1 MIIKNVFGYEI
12 LDSRGNP
19 TTASL
24 VELEDGTQA
33 RAYVPSGASTGAHE
47 AVELRDKDEKRYHGQ
62 GVLQAVHNINT
73 EIAAALI
80 GKDSAKQR
88 ELDNILI
95 ALDGTPNKARLGANA
110 ILAVSLALARTT
122 AISQKKQLYQYIREL
137 YGNDE
142 GIDKVFPQI
151 GFNVLNGGKHAD
163 SGLDIQEYMIMPQK
177 DSIAENIRLASE
189 IYHTLKKILAKQ
201 GQVTAVGD
209 EGGFAPHLQNNE
221 EGLKLLVQAIT
232 EAGYI
237 PGQDCSIA
245 LDAAATEFFSADTN
259 LYTLDKQQYTALE
272 LSGIYQNWIQQYPIV
287 SLEDPFAE
295 DDYAS
300 WQAFQQTI
308 SPGLRLVGDDLLVT
322 NTQRIQEAI
331 DKQLC
336 NSVLIKPN
344 QIGTLTE
351 VIDAIQLAHQNQ
363 FTTMISHRSG
373 ETIDTFISDLAV
385 ASRSAYMKSGAPA
398 RAERVSK
405 YNRLLEISY

>member
-1 MIIKNVFGYEI
+1 MAIKHIFGYEI

-24 VELEDGTQA
+24 VELDDGSKA

-47 AVELRDKDEKRYHGQ
+47 AVELRDGDEKRYHGQ
-62 GVLQAVHNINT
+62 GVLQAIHNINT
-73 EIAAALI
+73 EIATALI
-80 GKDSAKQR
+80 GKDSSQQR
-88 ELDNILI
+88 ELDNLLI

-110 ILAVSLALARTT
+110 ILAVSLALARAT
-122 AISQKKQLYQYIREL
+122 AISQKKELYQYIREL
-137 YGNDE
+137 YGNDT

-177 DSIAENIRLASE
+177 DSISENIRLASE
-189 IYHTLKKILAKQ
+189 IYNTLKKILAKQ

-237 PGQDCSIA
+237 PGTDCSIA

-259 LYTLDKQQYTALE
+259 LYTLDKQQHTASE
-272 LSGIYQNWIQQYPIV
+272 LAEIYHNWIQQYPII

-295 DDYAS
+295 DDYTA
-300 WQAFQQTI
+300 WQAFQQTM
-308 SPGLRLVGDDLLVT
+308 SPELRLVGDDLLVT
-322 NTQRIQEAI
+322 NTQRIQDAI

-351 VIDAIQLAHQNQ
+351 VIDAIQLAHQNKLS
-363 FTTMISHRSG
+363 TMISHRSG
-373 ETIDTFISDLAV
+373 DTIDTFISDLAV

>member
-1 MIIKNVFGYEI
+1 MVIKNIFGYEI

-24 VELEDGTQA
+24 VELEDGSKA

-47 AVELRDKDEKRYHGQ
+47 AVELRDGDEKRYHGQ
-62 GVLQAVHNINT
+62 GVLQAIHNINT
-73 EIAAALI
+73 EIATALI
-80 GKDSAKQR
+80 GKDSSQQR
-88 ELDNILI
+88 ELDNLLI

-110 ILAVSLALARTT
+110 ILAVSLALARAT
-122 AISQKKQLYQYIREL
+122 AISQKKELYQYIREL
-137 YGNDE
+137 YGNDT

-177 DSIAENIRLASE
+177 ESISENIRIAAE

-237 PGQDCSIA
+237 PGIDCSIA

-259 LYTLDKQQYTALE
+259 LYTLDKQQYTASE
-272 LSGIYQNWIQQYPIV
+272 LSGIYHNWIHQYPIV

-295 DDYAS
+295 DDYTA
-300 WQAFQQTI
+300 WQSFKQTI
-308 SPGLRLVGDDLLVT
+308 SPELRLVGDDLLVT

-351 VIDAIQLAHQNQ
+351 VIDAIQLAHQNK

>member
-1 MIIKNVFGYEI
+1 MVIKHIFGYEI

-24 VELEDGTQA
+24 VELEDGTKA

-47 AVELRDKDEKRYHGQ
+47 AVELRDGDEKRYHGQ
-62 GVLQAVHNINT
+62 GVLQAIHNINT
-73 EIAAALI
+73 EISAALI
-80 GKDSAKQR
+80 GKDSSQQR
-88 ELDNILI
+88 ELDNLLI
-95 ALDGTPNKARLGANA
+95 SLDGTPNKVRLGANA
-110 ILAVSLALARTT
+110 ILAVSLALARAT
-122 AISQKKQLYQYIREL
+122 AISQKKELYQYIREL
-137 YGNDE
+137 YGNDT

-177 DSIAENIRLASE
+177 DSISENIRLASE

-237 PGQDCSIA
+237 PGTDCSIA

-259 LYTLDKQQYTALE
+259 LYTLDKQQYTASE
-272 LSGIYQNWIQQYPIV
+272 LSGIYHNWIHQYPIV

-295 DDYAS
+295 DDYTA
-300 WQAFQQTI
+300 WQSFKQTI
-308 SPGLRLVGDDLLVT
+308 SPELRLVGDDLLVT

-351 VIDAIQLAHQNQ
+351 VIDAIQLAHQNK

>member
-1 MIIKNVFGYEI
+1 MVIKNIFGYEI

-24 VELEDGTQA
+24 VELEDGSKA

-47 AVELRDKDEKRYHGQ
+47 AVELRDGDINRYQGQ
-62 GVLQAVHNINT
+62 GVLQAVYNINT
-73 EIAAALI
+73 EIATALI
-80 GKDSAKQR
+80 GKDSSQQR
-88 ELDNILI
+88 ELDTILI

-110 ILAVSLALARTT
+110 ILAVSLALARAT
-122 AISQKKQLYQYIREL
+122 AISQKKELYQYIREL
-137 YGNDE
+137 YGNDT

-177 DSIAENIRLASE
+177 DSISENIRLASE

-237 PGQDCSIA
+237 PGIDCSIA
-245 LDAAATEFFSADTN
+245 LDAAATEFFSPETN
-259 LYTLDKQQYTALE
+259 LYTLDKQQHTALE
-272 LSGIYQNWIQQYPIV
+272 LSGIYQNWIQQYPII

-295 DDYAS
+295 DDYVA

-308 SPGLRLVGDDLLVT
+308 SPELRLVGDDLLVT
-322 NTQRIQEAI
+322 NTQRIQDAI

-351 VIDAIQLAHQNQ
+351 VIDAIQLAHQNKL
-363 FTTMISHRSG
+363 TTMISHRSG
-373 ETIDTFISDLAV
+373 DTIDTFISDLAV

-405 YNRLLEISY
+405 YNRLLEIFY

>member
-1 MIIKNVFGYEI
+1 MAIKHIFGYEI

-24 VELEDGTQA
+24 VELDDGSKA

-47 AVELRDKDEKRYHGQ
+47 AVELRDGDEKRYQGQ

-73 EIAAALI
+73 EIATALI
-80 GKDSAKQR
+80 GKDNSNQR
-88 ELDNILI
+88 ELDNLLI
-95 ALDGTPNKARLGANA
+95 SLDGTPNKARLGANA
-110 ILAVSLALARTT
+110 ILAVSLALARVT
-122 AISQKKQLYQYIREL
+122 AISQKKELYQYIREL
-137 YGNDE
+137 YGNDT

-163 SGLDIQEYMIMPQK
+163 SGLDIQEYMIMPQR
-177 DSIAENIRLASE
+177 DSITENIRLASE

-209 EGGFAPHLQNNE
+209 EGVFAPHLQNNE

-237 PGQDCSIA
+237 PGKDCSIA
-245 LDAAATEFFSADTN
+245 LDAAATEFFSPQTN
-259 LYTLDKQQYTALE
+259 LYTFDKQQHTASE
-272 LSGIYQNWIQQYPIV
+272 LSGIYHNWIQRYPIV

-300 WQAFQQTI
+300 WQVFRQTI
-308 SPGLRLVGDDLLVT
+308 SPELRLVGDDLLVT

-385 ASRSAYMKSGAPA
+385 ASRSTYMKSGAPA
-398 RAERVSK
+398 RAERVGK
-405 YNRLLEISY
+405 YNRLLEIYN

>member
-1 MIIKNVFGYEI
+1 MAIKHIFGYEI

-24 VELEDGTQA
+24 VELDDGSKA

-47 AVELRDKDEKRYHGQ
+47 AVELRDGDEKRYHGQ
-62 GVLQAVHNINT
+62 GVLQAIHNINT
-73 EIAAALI
+73 EIATALI
-80 GKDSAKQR
+80 GKDSSQQR
-88 ELDNILI
+88 ELDNLLI

-110 ILAVSLALARTT
+110 ILAVSLALARAT
-122 AISQKKQLYQYIREL
+122 AISQKKELYQYIREL

-142 GIDKVFPQI
+142 GMDKVFPQI

-189 IYHTLKKILAKQ
+189 IYNTLKKILAKQ
-201 GQVTAVGD
+201 GQVNAVGD

-237 PGQDCSIA
+237 PGTDCSIA

-259 LYTLDKQQYTALE
+259 LYTLDKKQYTPSE
-272 LSGIYQNWIQQYPIV
+272 LSGIYQNWIQQYPII

-295 DDYAS
+295 DDYNA

-308 SPGLRLVGDDLLVT
+308 SPELRLVGDDLLVT
-322 NTQRIQEAI
+322 NTQRIQDAI

-351 VIDAIQLAHQNQ
+351 VIDAIQLAHQNKLS
-363 FTTMISHRSG
+363 TMISHRSG
-373 ETIDTFISDLAV
+373 DTIDTFISDLAV

>member
-1 MIIKNVFGYEI
+1 MSIKHIFGYEI

-24 VELEDGTQA
+24 VELEDGSKA
-33 RAYVPSGASTGAHE
+33 IAYVPSGASTGAHE
-47 AVELRDKDEKRYHGQ
+47 AVELRDGDEKRYQGQ
-62 GVLQAVHNINT
+62 GVLRAVHNINT
-73 EIAAALI
+73 EIATALI
-80 GKDSAKQR
+80 GKDNSKQR
-88 ELDNILI
+88 ELDNLLI
-95 ALDGTPNKARLGANA
+95 ALDGTPNKAKLGANA
-110 ILAVSLALARTT
+110 ILAVSLALARAT
-122 AISQKKQLYQYIREL
+122 AISQKKELYQYIREL
-137 YGNDE
+137 YGNDM
-142 GIDKVFPQI
+142 GVDKVFPQI

-163 SGLDIQEYMIMPQK
+163 SGLDIQEYMIIPQK
-177 DSIAENIRLASE
+177 DSIAENIRVASE

-209 EGGFAPHLQNNE
+209 EGGFAPHLDNNE

-237 PGQDCSIA
+237 PGTDCSIA
-245 LDAAATEFFSADTN
+245 LDAAATEFFSADSN
-259 LYTLDKQQYTALE
+259 LYTLDKKQHTASE
-272 LSGIYQNWIQQYPIV
+272 LAEIYHNWIQQYPIV

-295 DDYAS
+295 DDFAS
-300 WQAFQQTI
+300 WQAFRQKM
-308 SPGLRLVGDDLLVT
+308 SPELRLVGDDLLVT

-385 ASRSAYMKSGAPA
+385 ASRSAYMKAGAPA